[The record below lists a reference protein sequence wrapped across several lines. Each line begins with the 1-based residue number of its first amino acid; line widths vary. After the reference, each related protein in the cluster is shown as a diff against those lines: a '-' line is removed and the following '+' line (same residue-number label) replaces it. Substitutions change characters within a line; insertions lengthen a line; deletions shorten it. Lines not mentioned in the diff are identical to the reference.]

1 MSCIYIDLPV
11 QTHIFFLV
19 FFFNR
24 SSIKMPLTSLGASLD
39 PGQNSTNKNNRDL
52 LAYNARHPAISA
64 LRGVHII
71 LTPLCI
77 GCLCAESFGTFYVK
91 TQDERS
97 DKGQT

>member
-1 MSCIYIDLPV
+1 
-11 QTHIFFLV
+11 
-19 FFFNR
+19 
-24 SSIKMPLTSLGASLD
+24 MPLTSLGAGLD
-39 PGQNSTNKNNRDL
+39 PGQNSTSKKNRDL
-52 LAYNARHPAISA
+52 VAYNARHPAISA
-64 LRGVHII
+64 LRRVHII